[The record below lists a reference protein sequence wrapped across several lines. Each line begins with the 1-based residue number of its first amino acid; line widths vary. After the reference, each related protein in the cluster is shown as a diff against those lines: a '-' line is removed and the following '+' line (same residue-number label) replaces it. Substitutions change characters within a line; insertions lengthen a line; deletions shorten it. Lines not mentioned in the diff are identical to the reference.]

1 MTFLD
6 LLIGLVLALLTGA
19 AVLMLQQATYTG
31 QSALLGMNYASTSSR
46 RLLDSISD
54 TLRNAPALQS
64 GGSYSA
70 LTAASASDVTC
81 YSASGT
87 SRFWLDRSVTPAVL
101 RETKTDSN
109 GVATTIPLVAQAQ
122 ALQLTYYVP
131 AGGLYTNSLASWSLC
146 ADPNGQL
153 SAIGAVDIQVTV
165 GSGSDVRMLE
175 SFVRLRNSPYLST
188 P

>member
-1 MTFLD
+1 MIFLD
-6 LLIGLVLALLTGA
+6 LLVGLLMALLTGA
-19 AVLMLQQATYTG
+19 AILMLQQATYTG

-46 RLLDSISD
+46 QVLDSMSD
-54 TLRNAPALQS
+54 TLRNAPALLS

-81 YSASGT
+81 YSATGT
-87 SRFWLDRSVTPAVL
+87 SRFWLDGSVTPAVL

-109 GVATTIPLVAQAQ
+109 GVATTIPLVAVAQ
-122 ALQLTYYVP
+122 TLQLTYYVP
-131 AGGLYTNSLASWSLC
+131 AGGTYTNSLASWSLC
-146 ADPNGQL
+146 TDPNAQL

-165 GSGSDVRMLE
+165 GSGSDVRTLE
-175 SFVRLRNSPYLST
+175 SFVRLRNSPYLPT